1 MAYLNRQERE
11 ALLNQLTSMS
21 FNQAK
26 GKLRRMDAKGK
37 LAVLRN
43 AQATGEYH
51 TRFDLY
57 GLGVVVTLIE
67 REISDDQVSGSEPGA
82 APIRLKPVFQLDEVI
97 IDPMPENHT

>member
-11 ALLNQLTSMS
+11 ALVKQLTTMT

-26 GKLRRMDAKGK
+26 TKLRRMDAKGK

-43 AQATGEYH
+43 NQATGEYH

-67 REISDDQVSGSEPGA
+67 REASEEQVASNEPGA
-82 APIRLKPVFQLDEVI
+82 APIRLKPDFELDEVI
-97 IDPMPENHT
+97 VEPMPENHT